1 MHVCHLKWLPNKT
14 VVEIVSE
21 SLPTLYVGMV
31 AMPAILK
38 PKQYS
43 LSRYAKCLFK
53 HLVFIIEWLYDQQDS

>member
-1 MHVCHLKWLPNKT
+1 MHVCHVKWLPNKT

-43 LSRYAKCLFK
+43 LSTDMPNAYL
-53 HLVFIIEWLYDQQDS
+53 ST